1 MLQRQAPEDQETTS
15 RHGKAGCLRLSVWWW
30 KLQPN
35 RNPVVCLNKDIV
47 IFRWFSMYL
56 DLAMLF
62 LGLWRYIFLP
72 GRFREDSGCVIVRLL
87 GCPWHHSWWG
97 TWGSPLKILI
107 PERIDRSRV
116 GLIYIYIVYTSC
128 RYILFPQL
136 YIYSFYYILY
146 YIYVYLYTFAF
157 WTLDSLQRMWE
168 ILFGNSLEVRC
179 SMKLIGCIF
188 VTSTYIERERE
199 NLWYIQ

>member
-1 MLQRQAPEDQETTS
+1 MMFF
-15 RHGKAGCLRLSVWWW
+15 
-30 KLQPN
+30 LQPN

-62 LGLWRYIFLP
+62 FGLWRYIFLP
-72 GRFREDSGCVIVRLL
+72 GMFREDSGCVIVRLL

-97 TWGSPLKILI
+97 TWGSPLK
-107 PERIDRSRV
+107 RKWFQK
-116 GLIYIYIVYTSC
+116 GLTGHVWVWYVYIYIYIMYVCIVST
-128 RYILFPQL
+128 IIHLF
-136 YIYSFYYILY
+136 IYHILY

-168 ILFGNSLEVRC
+168 ILFGHSLEVRC
-179 SMKLIGCIF
+179 SMKLIRCIF
-188 VTSTYIERERE
+188 VTYTYI
-199 NLWYIQ
+199 